1 MLCRIDAASWQWEVK
16 IDRCILAKLMREI
29 EIFLLVTSS
38 IRKAFFFRLKIQ
50 PKTTG
55 TAIVFKKKKK
65 KKKKEKKKTAIY
77 NDDFRNNRVRLY
89 KLFHLENTART
100 RVKFRHRWLC
110 FKKYIAGWFYQPGHA
125 LYNAPARTETKGKYE
140 I

>member
-65 KKKKEKKKTAIY
+65 KKKKRKEK
-77 NDDFRNNRVRLY
+77 NRDIQ
-89 KLFHLENTART
+89 
-100 RVKFRHRWLC
+100 W
-110 FKKYIAGWFYQPGHA
+110 WFSQQPGQA
-125 LYNAPARTETKGKYE
+125 VQTLSFRKYSSDQGK
-140 I
+140 IQTPLIVF